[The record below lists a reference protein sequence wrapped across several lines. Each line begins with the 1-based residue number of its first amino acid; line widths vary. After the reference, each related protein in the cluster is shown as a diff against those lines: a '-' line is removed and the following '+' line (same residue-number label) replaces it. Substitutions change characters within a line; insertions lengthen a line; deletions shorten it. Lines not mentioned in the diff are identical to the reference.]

1 MERGSMNSR
10 GVKESSQ
17 TAEGEMLN
25 IGIVELPPGAESK
38 QNSSVNQVS
47 DRWVNKAI
55 LSSNSLNFTFFKF
68 TYFTF

>member
-47 DRWVNKAI
+47 DRWVNKA
-55 LSSNSLNFTFFKF
+55 N
-68 TYFTF
+68 